1 MNESENQ
8 TQHGSV
14 RLSPDIYRR
23 RQMLVGLAVVA
34 IAMVVIFTIQ
44 ALGSDSSGSDSS
56 GVSGGQESAQIET
69 TTNPPTN
76 EVAAA
81 TTITTSTTTTLVIEG
96 PPRVSIYGDSLTAGF
111 GSVLKSTL
119 DREGVTTFL
128 ATKGSSGLSQ
138 PRFFDWPNHLNV
150 WVPQENADVVV
161 IGLGANDGQDVYVN
175 DVSYSTND
183 PEWAVEYQRRVAEV
197 ITLVTSQGRS
207 LVWVGT
213 PDAKA
218 KGFRNNLSILRTAT
232 KNAVEAARTTGA
244 DVVYIDTWSLF
255 LGLDGN
261 YSQYVIDPTDG
272 ERKKSRDS
280 DGFHLSL
287 AGNKILAAAINSEID
302 AALERRATQ

>member
-8 TQHGSV
+8 TQQGPV

-34 IAMVVIFTIQ
+34 ILMVVIFTIQ
-44 ALGSDSSGSDSS
+44 ALGSDSSG
-56 GVSGGQESAQIET
+56 VSGGQGPAQIET

-76 EVAAA
+76 EVAVA
-81 TTITTSTTTTLVIEG
+81 TTITASTTTTLVIKG
-96 PPRVSIYGDSLTAGF
+96 PPRVSIYSLTAGF

-150 WVPQENADVVV
+150 WVPEENADVVV
-161 IGLGANDGQDVYVN
+161 IGVGANDGQDVYVN
-175 DVSYSTND
+175 DVPYSTND

-213 PDAKA
+213 PDAKPKA
-218 KGFRNNLSILRTAT
+218 FRNNLSILRTAT

-244 DVVYIDTWSLF
+244 DVAYIDTWSLF

-261 YSQYVIDPTDG
+261 YSQYVIDPSDG
-272 ERKKSRDS
+272 ERKRSRDS

-287 AGNKILAAAINSEID
+287 TGNKILAAAINSEID

>member
-34 IAMVVIFTIQ
+34 ILMVVIFTIQ
-44 ALGSDSSGSDSS
+44 ALGSDSSG
-56 GVSGGQESAQIET
+56 VSGGQGSVQIET

-76 EVAAA
+76 EVAA
-81 TTITTSTTTTLVIEG
+81 TTSTASTTPTLVIKG

-111 GSVLKSTL
+111 GGVLKSTL
-119 DREGVTTFL
+119 DREGMTTFL

-150 WVPQENADVVV
+150 WVPEENADVVV
-161 IGLGANDGQDVYVN
+161 IGVGANDGQDVYVN
-175 DVSYSTND
+175 DVPYSTND

-213 PDAKA
+213 PDVKAKA
-218 KGFRNNLSILRTAT
+218 FRNNLSILRTAT
-232 KNAVEAARTTGA
+232 KNAVEVARTTGA

-261 YSQYVIDPTDG
+261 YSQYVIDPSDG

>member
-1 MNESENQ
+1 MNEFENQ

-14 RLSPDIYRR
+14 RLSPDIYRS

-34 IAMVVIFTIQ
+34 ILMMVIFTIQ
-44 ALGSDSSGSDSS
+44 ALGSDSSG
-56 GVSGGQESAQIET
+56 VSGGQGSAQIET

-76 EVAAA
+76 EVAE
-81 TTITTSTTTTLVIEG
+81 TTSTASTTTTLVIKG

-111 GSVLKSTL
+111 GGVLKSTL
-119 DREGVTTFL
+119 DREGMTTFL

-150 WVPQENADVVV
+150 WVPEENADVVV
-161 IGLGANDGQDVYVN
+161 IGVGANDGQDVYVN
-175 DVSYSTND
+175 DVPYSTND

-213 PDAKA
+213 PDVKA
-218 KGFRNNLSILRTAT
+218 KTFRNNLSILRTAT
-232 KNAVEAARTTGA
+232 KNAVEVARTTGA

-261 YSQYVIDPTDG
+261 YSQYVIDPSDG

>member
-23 RQMLVGLAVVA
+23 RQMLVGLAVVGIVMA
-34 IAMVVIFTIQ
+34 VIFTIQ
-44 ALGSDSSGSDSS
+44 ALGSGSSGSDSS
-56 GVSGGQESAQIET
+56 GVSGSQDPAQIET
-69 TTNPPTN
+69 TTNPLTN
-76 EVAAA
+76 EVAA
-81 TTITTSTTTTLVIEG
+81 TTSTASTSTTLVIKG

-111 GSVLKSTL
+111 GGILKSTL
-119 DREGVTTFL
+119 DREGMTTFL

-232 KNAVEAARTTGA
+232 KNAVEATRKTGA

-261 YSQYVIDPTDG
+261 YSQYVIDPIDG

>member
-1 MNESENQ
+1 MSESENEIKYHS
-8 TQHGSV
+8 T

-23 RQMLVGLAVVA
+23 RRMLAGLGVVAILLAVVL
-34 IAMVVIFTIQ
+34 TIQ
-44 ALGSDSSGSDSS
+44 ALSSDTRQVSGSQ
-56 GVSGGQESAQIET
+56 VSEQVENTHNQSATDVVVPLSI
-69 TTNPPTN
+69 
-76 EVAAA
+76 VAA
-81 TTITTSTTTTLVIEG
+81 STTTTLVIDG
-96 PPRVSIYGDSLTAGF
+96 PPRVSIYGDSLADGF
-111 GSVLKSTL
+111 GGILKSTL
-119 DREGVTTFL
+119 DRQGVTTFL

-161 IGLGANDGQDVYVN
+161 IGLGANDGQDVFVN

-213 PDAKA
+213 PDGKA

-232 KNAVEAARTTGA
+232 KNAVEATRTTGA
-244 DVVYIDTWSLF
+244 DVTYIDTWSLF

-261 YSQYVIDPTDG
+261 YSQYVIDPSDG
-272 ERKKSRDS
+272 ERKKSRDG

-287 AGNKILAAAINSEID
+287 VGNKMLAAAITAEVD
-302 AALERRATQ
+302 AAFERRAAR

>member
-1 MNESENQ
+1 MSESENEIKSHS
-8 TQHGSV
+8 T
-14 RLSPDIYRR
+14 RLPSNIYRR
-23 RQMLVGLAVVA
+23 RQTLAGLGVVA
-34 IAMVVIFTIQ
+34 ILMAVILTIQ
-44 ALGSDSSGSDSS
+44 ALNSDTGQVSGSQ
-56 GVSGGQESAQIET
+56 VAEQVENTHNQSATDVVAPLLI
-69 TTNPPTN
+69 
-76 EVAAA
+76 VAA
-81 TTITTSTTTTLVIEG
+81 STTTTLVIDG
-96 PPRVSIYGDSLTAGF
+96 PPRVSIYGDSLADGF
-111 GSVLKSTL
+111 GGILKSTL
-119 DREGVTTFL
+119 DRQGVTTFL

-161 IGLGANDGQDVYVN
+161 IGLGANDGQDVFVN

-232 KNAVEAARTTGA
+232 KNAVEAAQAQGA

-261 YSQYVIDPTDG
+261 YSQYVIDPSDG

-287 AGNKILAAAINSEID
+287 AGNKILAAAIDSEID

>member
-8 TQHGSV
+8 TQQGPV

-34 IAMVVIFTIQ
+34 ILMVVIFTIQ
-44 ALGSDSSGSDSS
+44 ALGSDSSG
-56 GVSGGQESAQIET
+56 VSGGQGSAQIET

-76 EVAAA
+76 EVAA
-81 TTITTSTTTTLVIEG
+81 TTSTASTTTTLVIKG

-150 WVPQENADVVV
+150 WVPEENADVVV
-161 IGLGANDGQDVYVN
+161 IGVGANDGQDIYVN
-175 DVSYSTND
+175 DVPYSTKD

-213 PDAKA
+213 PDAKPKA
-218 KGFRNNLSILRTAT
+218 FRNNLSILRTAT

-261 YSQYVIDPTDG
+261 YSQYVIDPSDG

>member
-34 IAMVVIFTIQ
+34 ILMVVIFTIQ
-44 ALGSDSSGSDSS
+44 ALGSDSSG
-56 GVSGGQESAQIET
+56 VSGGQGSVQIET

-76 EVAAA
+76 EVAA
-81 TTITTSTTTTLVIEG
+81 TTSTASTTTTLVIKG

-111 GSVLKSTL
+111 GGVLKSTL
-119 DREGVTTFL
+119 DREGMTTFL

-150 WVPQENADVVV
+150 WVPEENADVVV
-161 IGLGANDGQDVYVN
+161 IGVGANDGQDVYVN
-175 DVSYSTND
+175 DVPYSTND

-213 PDAKA
+213 PDVKAKA
-218 KGFRNNLSILRTAT
+218 FRNNLSILRTAT
-232 KNAVEAARTTGA
+232 KNAVEVARTTGA

-261 YSQYVIDPTDG
+261 YSQYVIDPSDG

>member
-8 TQHGSV
+8 TQQGPV

-34 IAMVVIFTIQ
+34 ILMVVIFTIQ
-44 ALGSDSSGSDSS
+44 ALGSDSSG
-56 GVSGGQESAQIET
+56 VSGGQGSAQIET

-76 EVAAA
+76 EVAA
-81 TTITTSTTTTLVIEG
+81 TTSTASTTTTLVIKG

-150 WVPQENADVVV
+150 WVPEENADVVV
-161 IGLGANDGQDVYVN
+161 IGVGANDGQDVYVN
-175 DVSYSTND
+175 DVPYSTND

-213 PDAKA
+213 PDAKPKA
-218 KGFRNNLSILRTAT
+218 FRNNLSILRTAT

-244 DVVYIDTWSLF
+244 DVAYIDTWSLF

-261 YSQYVIDPTDG
+261 YSQYVIDPSDG
-272 ERKKSRDS
+272 ERKRSRDS

-287 AGNKILAAAINSEID
+287 TGNKILAAAINSEID